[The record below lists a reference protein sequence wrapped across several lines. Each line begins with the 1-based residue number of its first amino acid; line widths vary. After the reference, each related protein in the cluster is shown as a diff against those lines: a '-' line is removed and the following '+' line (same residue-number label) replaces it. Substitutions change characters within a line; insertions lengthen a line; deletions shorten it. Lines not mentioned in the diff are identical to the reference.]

1 MIYRHVLNTL
11 TDEEKGIVLY
21 VVNYLFPFGG
31 MKDVDMDT
39 IAAAKLPALH
49 HKLTC
54 AANQV
59 KPEYIEQYKIMCS
72 KLSLTLIEKKN
83 ETKEEQQEKTS

>member
-11 TDEEKGIVLY
+11 TDEKKGVVLY

-31 MKDVDMDT
+31 MKDIDMDT

-59 KPEYIEQYKIMCS
+59 KPECIEQYKVMCS
-72 KLSLTLIEKKN
+72 KLGLTLIESKN
-83 ETKEEQQEKTS
+83 ETEKEEQEKIS

>member
-1 MIYRHVLNTL
+1 MIYRHVLETL

-21 VVNYLFPFGG
+21 VVNYLFPLGG
-31 MKDVDMDT
+31 MKEIDMNT
-39 IAAAKLPALH
+39 ITAVKLPALH

-72 KLSLTLIEKKN
+72 KLELTLIKEKN
-83 ETKEEQQEKTS
+83 ET

>member
-11 TDEEKGIVLY
+11 TDEEKGVVLH
-21 VVNYLFPFGG
+21 VVNNMWPIGG
-31 MKDVDMDT
+31 LNGLDMET
-39 IAAAKLPALH
+39 LLAIKMPALH

-59 KPEYIEQYKIMCS
+59 KPEYIEKYKIMCS
-72 KLSLTLIEKKN
+72 KLELTLIEQN
-83 ETKEEQQEKTS
+83 ETEEK

>member
-11 TDEEKGIVLY
+11 TDEEMGTVLH
-21 VVNYLFPFGG
+21 VINNMWPIGG
-31 MKDVDMDT
+31 VTISADTLPAMK
-39 IAAAKLPALH
+39 LEALH

-59 KPEYIEQYKIMCS
+59 KPESIEKYKIICS
-72 KLSLTLIEKKN
+72 KLGLQLKEKN
-83 ETKEEQQEKTS
+83 EDKETNPKGSL

>member
-1 MIYRHVLNTL
+1 MIYRHVLSSL

-21 VVNYLFPFGG
+21 VVNYLFPLGG
-31 MKDVDMDT
+31 MKDIDMD
-39 IAAAKLPALH
+39 IMAAIKPAALH

-59 KPEYIEQYKIMCS
+59 KPEHIEEYKIMCS
-72 KLSLTLIEKKN
+72 KLNLTLIENKN
-83 ETKEEQQEKTS
+83 ETEKEQQEKTS